1 MVIEQGQLYD
11 LNLQLVPD
19 EQPKGDVVVD
29 LKIDG
34 RNGPIPK
41 IIQPKDRERTVW
53 LDARDRIDAIRTPE
67 DKMLAVTALAEQ
79 IHGKL
84 KAPQT

>member
-1 MVIEQGQLYD
+1 M
-11 LNLQLVPD
+11 
-19 EQPKGDVVVD
+19 VVD

-84 KAPQT
+84 KVPQT